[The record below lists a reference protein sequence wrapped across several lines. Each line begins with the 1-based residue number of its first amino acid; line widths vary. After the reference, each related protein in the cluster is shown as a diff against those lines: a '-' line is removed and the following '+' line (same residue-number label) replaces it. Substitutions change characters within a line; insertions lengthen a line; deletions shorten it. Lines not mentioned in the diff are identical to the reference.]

1 MMSDLIYKPIR
12 ELHSLI
18 VKKKISPIELTTTFL
33 DRLEELS
40 PVYNSVVTVVRNTAL
55 EEAKVLEKE
64 ALQGNI
70 RGLLHGIPY
79 GVKDL
84 LATKSGIPTTWG
96 AECFKKRC
104 FNYEATVISKLRL
117 SGAVLIAK
125 LAMIE
130 LAGGMG
136 YYQPNASFTGPCKN
150 PWNIETWSGGSSSG
164 SGSAVGAGLVP
175 FAIGSETWGS
185 ILSPANNCGVTG
197 LRPTFGR
204 VSRFGSMPLSW
215 SLDKIGPLALSSDDC
230 GIVLENIS
238 GKDPNDDSSQNEI
251 FKYSDHPSIKGK
263 LAVITEAVKEAD
275 TDVQKNFIES
285 ISVLKTWFDIEE
297 IKIPEFPYHETTRI
311 IMLSES
317 ASIFEDFTEQGLADT
332 LTAPEDKYGPY
343 ARTSILAKDYIKALR
358 IRKLINKEFIP
369 IIKNFNAVI
378 APTRNSAATG
388 ISENFRGATKGSGK
402 DVMGA
407 IGNLLGLPAVSIPN
421 GFTTNKLPTGLQIMG
436 LPNSENTILSIANK
450 FQNEVPWHKYHPGNL
465 TPPDGVGE

>member
-1 MMSDLIYKPIR
+1 MNDLIYKPIR

-40 PVYNSVVTVVRNTAL
+40 PVYNSVVTVVKNTAL

-64 ALQGNI
+64 ALQGSI

-79 GVKDL
+79 GAKDL
-84 LATKSGIPTTWG
+84 LATKNGIPTTWG

-117 SGAVLIAK
+117 RGAVLIAK

-150 PWNIETWSGGSSSG
+150 PWNIEAWSGGSSSG

-251 FKYSDHPSIKGK
+251 FKYSDHPPVKGK

-275 TDVQKNFIES
+275 TDVQENFIES

-297 IKIPEFPYHETTRI
+297 IKIPEFPYHEATRI

-358 IRKLINKEFIP
+358 IRKLTNKEVIP
-369 IIKNFNAVI
+369 IIKNFDAVI

-436 LPNSENTILSIANK
+436 IPNSENTILSIANK

-465 TPPDGVGE
+465 TPPDGGGE

>member
-1 MMSDLIYKPIR
+1 MMNDLIYKPIR

-18 VKKKISPIELTTTFL
+18 VKKKISPIEITTTFL

-64 ALQGNI
+64 ALQGSI

-79 GVKDL
+79 GAKDL
-84 LATKSGIPTTWG
+84 LATKNGIPTTWG

-117 SGAVLIAK
+117 RGAVLIAK

-150 PWNIETWSGGSSSG
+150 PWNIEAWSGGSSSG

-251 FKYSDHPSIKGK
+251 FKYSDHPPVKGK

-275 TDVQKNFIES
+275 TDVQENFIES

-297 IKIPEFPYHETTRI
+297 IKIPEFPYHEATRI

-358 IRKLINKEFIP
+358 IRKLTNKEVIP
-369 IIKNFNAVI
+369 IIKNFDAVI

-436 LPNSENTILSIANK
+436 IPNSENTILSIANK